1 MKNVVI
7 SVVLLEGYAVHTA
20 IKQHLTVQ
28 FSCLHNNMIH
38 HWYQNIYF
46 GEIKNVPA
54 MCIERTQLP
63 CYLFRYIESNNIFW
77 VHIFDNAI
85 YNCSEFKT
93 KECNKGA
100 RLSMNRYMETP
111 QATFFYSSITTGMFK
126 KALIE
131 VRKFWLEMAEKFG
144 ALLYFLTLLIESVY

>member
-7 SVVLLEGYAVHTA
+7 SVVLLEGYAVYTA

-38 HWYQNIYF
+38 HWYQYIYF

-54 MCIERTQLP
+54 LYIERTQLS
-63 CYLFRYIESNNIFW
+63 CYLFRYIASNNKLW
-77 VHIFDNAI
+77 VHIFDNVI

-100 RLSMNRYMETP
+100 RLPMNRLYGNSTSYIFLLQYNYRNVQE
-111 QATFFYSSITTGMFK
+111 S
-126 KALIE
+126 LI
-131 VRKFWLEMAEKFG
+131 WSM
-144 ALLYFLTLLIESVY
+144 